1 MIRLRPSAER
11 GVTQVDWLDSR
22 HTFSFNRYIDPAW
35 TSFQSLRVIN
45 EDWIAPGGRF
55 DWHPHRDMEILTWI
69 LSGALE
75 HEDST
80 GARGVLRPSDLQK
93 MSAGT
98 GIFHSEANASQT
110 EPLHLLQ
117 IWIYPSQRGLQPN
130 YVEKHFPLEE
140 RRNRLR
146 LLASPAGRDGSLPIH
161 QAAELWTAVLDEGAS
176 VEHALAE
183 GRHAWLQVA
192 SGEVDLNGT
201 ALHAGDGAA
210 VSAEPALRI
219 SARRASEVLL
229 FDLG

>member
-11 GVTQVDWLDSR
+11 GVTQADWLDSR

-80 GARGVLRPSDLQK
+80 GARGVLRPGDLQK

-98 GIFHSEANASQT
+98 GIFHSEANASKT

-117 IWIYPSQRGLQPN
+117 IWIYPSQRGLQPH
-130 YVEKHFPLEE
+130 YVEKHFPLDE

-146 LLASPAGRDGSLPIH
+146 LLASPGGRDGSLPIH
-161 QAAELWTAVLDEGAS
+161 QAAELWTAMLDEGAS
-176 VEHALAE
+176 VEHALAA
-183 GRHAWLQVA
+183 GRLAWLQVA

-210 VSAEPALRI
+210 VSGEPVLRI
-219 SARRASEVLL
+219 SARHASEVLL
-229 FDLG
+229 FDLA

>member
-80 GARGVLRPSDLQK
+80 GARGVLRPGDLQK

-98 GIFHSEANASQT
+98 GIFHSEANASKT

-117 IWIYPSQRGLQPN
+117 IWIYPSQRGLQPH
-130 YVEKHFPLEE
+130 YVEKHFPLED
-140 RRNRLR
+140 RRNRLC
-146 LLASPAGRDGSLPIH
+146 LLASPGGRDGSLPIH

-176 VEHALAE
+176 VEHALAA

-210 VSAEPALRI
+210 VSEEPVLRI
-219 SARRASEVLL
+219 SARRASEVLV
-229 FDLG
+229 FDLA

>member
-80 GARGVLRPSDLQK
+80 GARGVLRPGDLQK

-98 GIFHSEANASQT
+98 GIFHSEANASKT

-117 IWIYPSQRGLQPN
+117 IWIYPSQRGLQPH

-146 LLASPAGRDGSLPIH
+146 LLASPGGRDGSLPIH
-161 QAAELWTAVLDEGAS
+161 QAAELWNAMLEEGAG
-176 VEHALAE
+176 VEHALAA

-201 ALHAGDGAA
+201 TLHAGDGAA
-210 VSAEPALRI
+210 VSAEPVLRI

-229 FDLG
+229 FDLA

>member
-80 GARGVLRPSDLQK
+80 GARGVLRPGDLQK

-98 GIFHSEANASQT
+98 GIFHSEANASKT

-117 IWIYPSQRGLQPN
+117 IWIYPSQRGLQPH
-130 YVEKHFPLEE
+130 YVEKHFPLED

-146 LLASPAGRDGSLPIH
+146 LLASPGGRDGSLPIH

-176 VEHALAE
+176 VEHALAA

-210 VSAEPALRI
+210 VSEEPVLRI
-219 SARRASEVLL
+219 SARRASEVLV
-229 FDLG
+229 FDLA

>member
-11 GVTQVDWLDSR
+11 GATRIEWLDSR

-45 EDWIAPGGRF
+45 EDRIAPGGKF

-69 LSGALE
+69 LAGALE

-80 GARGVLRPSDLQK
+80 GGRGVLRPGDLQK

-140 RRNRLR
+140 RHNRLC
-146 LLASPAGRDGSLPIH
+146 LLASPGGRDGSLPIH
-161 QAAELWTAVLDEGAS
+161 QAAELWTAVLDEGSA
-176 VEHALAE
+176 VEHRLAE
-183 GRHAWLQVA
+183 GRHAWLQLA
-192 SGEVDLNGT
+192 SGGVDLNGVT
-201 ALHAGDGAA
+201 LRAGDGAA
-210 VSAEPALRI
+210 VSAESALRI
-219 SARRASEVLL
+219 TAKQGSELLL

>member
-1 MIRLRPSAER
+1 
-11 GVTQVDWLDSR
+11 
-22 HTFSFNRYIDPAW
+22 
-35 TSFQSLRVIN
+35 
-45 EDWIAPGGRF
+45 
-55 DWHPHRDMEILTWI
+55 MEILTWI

-80 GARGVLRPSDLQK
+80 GARGVLRPGDLQK

-98 GIFHSEANASQT
+98 GIFHSEANASKN

-117 IWIYPSQRGLQPN
+117 IWIYPSQRGLQPH

-161 QAAELWTAVLDEGAS
+161 QEAELWTAVLDEGAS

-183 GRHAWLQVA
+183 GRHGWLQVA

-219 SARRASEVLL
+219 SARHASEVLL

>member
-11 GVTQVDWLDSR
+11 GATQTGWLDSR

-45 EDWIAPGGRF
+45 EDRVAPGGKF
-55 DWHPHRDMEILTWI
+55 EWHPHRDMEILTWI

-80 GARGVLRPSDLQK
+80 GARGVLRPGDLQK

-98 GIFHSEANASQT
+98 GIFHSEANASKT

-117 IWIYPSQRGLQPN
+117 IWIYPSQRSLAPN
-130 YVEKHFPLEE
+130 YVEKHFPLED

-146 LLASPAGRDGSLPIH
+146 LLASPGGRDGSLPIH
-161 QAAELWTAVLDEGAS
+161 QAAELWTAVLDEGS
-176 VEHALAE
+176 TVEHRLAD
-183 GRHAWLQVA
+183 GRHAWLQLA
-192 SGEVDLNGT
+192 SGEVDLNGVT
-201 ALHAGDGAA
+201 LRAGDGAA
-210 VSAEPALRI
+210 VSGETALEI
-219 SARRASEVLL
+219 TARQASELLL
-229 FDLG
+229 FDLA